1 MPAVGQYHNA
11 QAYCT
16 DFQTEM
22 LCLPPKRRL
31 SAVIWSVDY
40 HRQVN
45 QDTGLKLH
53 VRAWFNLQTETLN
66 VKLKFN

>member
-11 QAYCT
+11 YCT
-16 DFQTEM
+16 NFRTEM

-40 HRQVN
+40 LRQVN

-53 VRAWFNLQTETLN
+53 VRA
-66 VKLKFN
+66 